1 MNEMEEK
8 SKEAQQS
15 EPAVWAKL
23 CAYGHMQDVELERI
37 HTPRIEHD
45 DLYGHDLFDNIN
57 NNNLSR

>member
-23 CAYGHMQDVELERI
+23 CAYGHMQEVELERI
-37 HTPRIEHD
+37 HTPRFNIELVHRSECKR
-45 DLYGHDLFDNIN
+45 FNIN
-57 NNNLSR
+57 VA